1 MSNYSSERR
10 YLTPIGICAAIALLT
25 ASCVIGEPQ
34 PRQPQSRHYVIEPPG
49 GRDCQTLGGA
59 WAPGPVPTCTMPALS
74 FQEGDTLTIR
84 HNTARLVVLR
94 FKESPSERQ

>member
-1 MSNYSSERR
+1 MSNYSFRAKA
-10 YLTPIGICAAIALLT
+10 TAIATCATIALLA

-34 PRQPQSRHYVIEPPG
+34 TRRPQPRLYVIEPPN

-74 FQEGDTLTIR
+74 FQAGDTLTIR
-84 HNTARLVVLR
+84 HNTTKLVVLR
-94 FKESPSERQ
+94 FEESPSERR